1 MIMRRRNRVD
11 VVMDED
17 YEDEEELFALEED
30 DLDQLERIANY
41 LRSIM
46 FWIAAIAGVVI
57 ATPIAKIIEAVIS

>member
-1 MIMRRRNRVD
+1 MLMRKRVD

-41 LRSIM
+41 LRLIM
-46 FWIAAIAGVVI
+46 YWIAAIGGVVVGT
-57 ATPIAKIIEAVIS
+57 AAGKLIEAVTS